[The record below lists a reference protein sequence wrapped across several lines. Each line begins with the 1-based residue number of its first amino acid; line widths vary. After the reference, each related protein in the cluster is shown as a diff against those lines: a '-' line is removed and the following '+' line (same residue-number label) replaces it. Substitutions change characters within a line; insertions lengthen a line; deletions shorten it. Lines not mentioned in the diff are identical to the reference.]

1 MALLDVLQIG
11 RSGLVAQ
18 QRALRTT
25 GVNVANVNTPGYSRQ
40 RTDLAPEA
48 ASRGYG
54 VRVTGVEQI
63 VDALLEARV
72 RAQTSAA
79 AGSGA
84 RRDLLDAVQ
93 ASFPVGSASIGG
105 ALQDFFASASA
116 LSTHP
121 ADLAARTDLLQRA
134 EALAQRIRGTARDLA
149 TLQRETDRRAVD
161 EAGEVAALLERV
173 ATLNRDVARATATG
187 GDANALRDQ
196 RRQALDALA
205 GHVAIRTVERDDG
218 TVDVFARSGLGLV
231 LGTEAA
237 RVEARAGTATGLDGD
252 ALHEIGV
259 VAPDGSLIPLGGDP
273 GGTLGAALAVRDESV
288 PDAAARLDL
297 LATTLRDAVNAVQ
310 TDPAGRDLDG
320 LVGDPLFA
328 GTGALDLTVALTDP
342 RGIAA
347 ARSATPGDNAN
358 ALALVALQT
367 AGQGPLSGATFGDFF
382 GALQA
387 RVGAD
392 ARDAEDR
399 ASVDATLLDSAAAQR
414 DAVSGVNLEEEF
426 TDLIRFQRAFQAS
439 AQLVTL
445 GDRLLE
451 SVLDMVRR

>member
-1 MALLDVLQIG
+1 MAILDVLQIG

-40 RTDLAPEA
+40 RTDLAPEP

-54 VRVTGVEQI
+54 VRVTGVEQV

-79 AGSGA
+79 AGSA
-84 RRDLLDAVQ
+84 SRRDLLDAVQ
-93 ASFPVGSASIGG
+93 SAFPVGSSSIGG
-105 ALQDFFASASA
+105 ALQEFFAAASA

-121 ADLAARTDLLQRA
+121 SDLAARTDFLDRA
-134 EALAQRIRGTARDLA
+134 GALAARIRGTASDLA
-149 TLQRETDRRAVD
+149 TLQRETDARVAG
-161 EAGEVAALLERV
+161 EAGEIAALLEHV
-173 ATLNRDVARATATG
+173 ATLNREVARATVTG

-196 RRQALDALA
+196 RRQALGALA
-205 GHVAIRTVERDDG
+205 EHLAIRTVENDDG
-218 TVDVFARSGLGLV
+218 TVDVFARSGLNLV
-231 LGTEAA
+231 LGGEAA

-252 ALHEIGV
+252 ALHDVGV
-259 VAPDGSLIPLGGDP
+259 VAPDGSLIGFGADP
-273 GGTLGAALAVRDESV
+273 GGTLGASLGVRDGDV
-288 PDAAARLDL
+288 TDAAARLDL

-310 TDPAGRDLDG
+310 TNAAGRDLDG
-320 LVGDPLFA
+320 LVGGALFS
-328 GTGALDLTVALTDP
+328 GTGALDLTVVLTDP

-347 ARSATPGDNAN
+347 AQSTNPGDNTN
-358 ALALVALQT
+358 ALALVAVQS
-367 AGQGPLSGATFGDFF
+367 AAQGALSGATLGDFF
-382 GALQA
+382 GTLQTE
-387 RVGAD
+387 VGAA
-392 ARDAEDR
+392 ARDAEDQ
-399 ASVDATLLDSAAAQR
+399 ATVDATLLEAAAAQR

-426 TDLIRFQRAFQAS
+426 TDLIRFQRGFQAA

-451 SVLDMVRR
+451 TMLDMVRR